1 MPRNRERVL
10 AALSAPLLTL
20 LAVSPALAATASA
33 QATASAHQK
42 APSRAVAAAPEPCH
56 LLGRGP
62 GDAYHKGCRAGYLLG
77 KADGKK
83 TGTPPICQKVLPPLS
98 PVNPTD
104 YERGKTQGYRTGYDE
119 AFATAYAAN
128 CKKPPEPPKKPDA
141 PPPQQ
146 QTPDT
151 MFAAGKTAGEGWGRE
166 DAKQCDPP
174 TRAHSDLVPPSQPN
188 TLILAYQNGYRL
200 GYQTAYDEAFRDNC
214 LKP

>member
-1 MPRNRERVL
+1 M
-10 AALSAPLLTL
+10 
-20 LAVSPALAATASA
+20 
-33 QATASAHQK
+33 
-42 APSRAVAAAPEPCH
+42 
-56 LLGRGP
+56 GRGP
-62 GDAYHKGCRAGYLLG
+62 GDAYHKGCRVGYLLG
-77 KADGKK
+77 KAAGKK
-83 TGTPPICQKVLPPLS
+83 TGSPPICQKLPPPLS
-98 PVNPTD
+98 PVNPND
-104 YERGKTQGYRTGYDE
+104 YERGKTQGYRNGYDE
-119 AFATAYAAN
+119 AFSAAYAAN

-141 PPPQQ
+141 PPAQQ

-214 LKP
+214 LKR